1 MAVNQQATSGAGA
14 ALPKGTYKIH
24 DFSNLKG
31 LSGISDGQIEVHL
44 KLYEGYVNNT
54 NLLTE
59 KLWKLIKDGQQSTP
73 EYAELTRRLGFEYD
87 GMIFHEYYFGNLTG
101 GAKPLDPNSAV
112 GQAIAGSHGDVDT
125 FMKDFRALGAM
136 RGIGWV
142 ITFQDPMTGW
152 LSNMW
157 VGEHQNGVPGGFKPI
172 LVMDVWEHAFMV
184 DYKPAE
190 KGKYI
195 DAFFGNVD
203 WKAVE
208 ERLKSPSA
216 TRPIG

>member
-1 MAVNQQATSGAGA
+1 MAATQQSGSGTSA
-14 ALPKGTYKIH
+14 ALPKGPYKIH

-31 LSGISDGQIEVHL
+31 LNGISDTQIEVHL

-59 KLWKLIKDGQQSTP
+59 HLWKLVKDGQQATP

-87 GMIFHEYYFGNLTG
+87 GMIFHEYYFGNLKG
-101 GAKPLDPNSAV
+101 GAKQLDPNST
-112 GQAIAGSHGDVDT
+112 AGKALASSFGDADT
-125 FMKDFRALGAM
+125 WLKDFRALGTM

-157 VGEHQNGVPGGFKPI
+157 VAEHQNGVPGGFKPI
-172 LVMDVWEHAFMV
+172 LVMDVWEHAFMI

-195 DAFFGNVD
+195 DAFFQNVD
-203 WKAVE
+203 WQAVE
-208 ERLKSPSA
+208 QRLQSQSA